1 MTMPRTLTMKRF
13 VLVALLATT
22 LAGCVVV
29 PAHTYYVRPITGVRV
44 Y

>member
-1 MTMPRTLTMKRF
+1 MKRF
-13 VLVALLATT
+13 VLIALLATT

-29 PAHTYYVRPITGVRV
+29 PAHTYYARPIASVRV